1 MHPFGDR
8 KRHTMPTKAE
18 VALFKKQKAA
28 CIRYL
33 TAQPSLTPANV
44 TSVVKAFEST
54 SDTSTRALVET
65 LAGLGVRLSAVMMT
79 CAANHFNGTSAS
91 SVATPTPVSSVGT
104 PPLLLRLPGVPEAA
118 DALRA
123 GNPLYLSMFFF
134 FHSFFHIGP
143 PPRLLRFPDV
153 PEDVV
158 DLRAGDPRYL
168 SMFFFF
174 HSFFLTCYSSIHIP
188 SPFSHFLCFL
198 SSLF

>member
-33 TAQPSLTPANV
+33 TAQPSLTSANV

-118 DALRA
+118 VA
-123 GNPLYLSMFFF
+123 
-134 FHSFFHIGP
+134 
-143 PPRLLRFPDV
+143 
-153 PEDVV
+153 
-158 DLRAGDPRYL
+158 LRAGDPLYKAD
-168 SMFFFF
+168 
-174 HSFFLTCYSSIHIP
+174 HSRLGVPTPIGVHVRTRP
-188 SPFSHFLCFL
+188 RTRRVTRQ
-198 SSLF
+198 

>member
-1 MHPFGDR
+1 
-8 KRHTMPTKAE
+8 MPTKAE
-18 VALFKKQKAA
+18 AALFKKQKAA

-33 TAQPSLTPANV
+33 TAQQSLTSASV
-44 TSVVKAFEST
+44 TSIVKAFEST

-65 LAGLGVRLSAVMMT
+65 LAGLDVRLSAVMMT
-79 CAANHFNGTSAS
+79 CAANQFNGTSVS
-91 SVATPTPVSSVGT
+91 SVAPPTSVSSV
-104 PPLLLRLPGVPEAA
+104 
-118 DALRA
+118 
-123 GNPLYLSMFFF
+123 
-134 FHSFFHIGP
+134 GP
-143 PPRLLRFPDV
+143 PPRLLRFAGV
-153 PEDVV
+153 PEAAV